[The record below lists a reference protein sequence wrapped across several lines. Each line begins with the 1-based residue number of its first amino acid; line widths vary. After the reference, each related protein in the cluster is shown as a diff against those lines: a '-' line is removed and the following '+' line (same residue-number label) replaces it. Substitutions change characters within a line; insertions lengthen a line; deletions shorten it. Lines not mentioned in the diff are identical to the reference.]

1 MRRIIP
7 TIIFLLAQSAML
19 LGGRHATAPSRTLK
33 IYFIDVE
40 GGASTLIVTPAG
52 ESILVDAGWA
62 GNDNRDAN
70 RIRQSMAEAGV
81 TQIDHMIATH
91 YHADHYGG
99 IPQLAAAVPIKH
111 YYDHGKMSSLQ
122 DDPNFPKLYAA
133 YQAAAGGET
142 TTLGPGDTIALKRAP
157 GYPAVTLSCVVS
169 GGRTLGGNAG
179 QDNPE
184 CAAARKAEDDPSD
197 NARSIGFILS
207 YGGFRFLDLGD
218 LTWNVEQNLVCPQDH
233 IGHIDLYQV
242 THHGANSSN
251 NVTLLRT
258 VRPTVAVMDNG
269 AHKGGAPETVKHL
282 KELTS
287 LQALYQLHRNVDS
300 SNDQNAPPDF
310 IANLDEKPDAG
321 YEIAV
326 AVDPA
331 KHIFTVTNAR
341 THSTS
346 NYVVK

>member
-1 MRRIIP
+1 MTNII
-7 TIIFLLAQSAML
+7 LML
-19 LGGRHATAPSRTLK
+19 LLLLGQPATLLLGSHTSASSRTLN

-40 GGASTLIVTPAG
+40 GGAATLIVTPAG

-70 RIRQSMAEAGV
+70 RIRKAMSEAGV

-111 YYDHGKMSSLQ
+111 FYDHGKMSSLQ
-122 DDPNFPKLYAA
+122 DDPNFPKMYAA
-133 YQAAAGGET
+133 YQAAAGGQT
-142 TTLGPGDTIALKRAP
+142 TPLNPSDNKPLKRAP
-157 GYPAVTLSCVVS
+157 GSPAVTLACLVS
-169 GGRTLGGNAG
+169 GGRPIGGDSG
-179 QDNPE
+179 KSNPE
-184 CAAARKAEDDPSD
+184 CAAATMAENDPSD
-197 NARSIGFILS
+197 NARSVGFVLS
-207 YGGFRFLDLGD
+207 YGTFRFLDLGD
-218 LTWNVEQNLVCPQDH
+218 LTWNVEQKLVCPADR
-233 IGHIDLYQV
+233 IGHVDLYQV

-258 VRPTVAVMDNG
+258 IRPTVAVMDNG

-282 KELTS
+282 KELPT

-300 SNDQNAPPDF
+300 SSDQNAPTDF

-321 YEIAV
+321 YSISV

-331 KHIFTVTNAR
+331 KH
-341 THSTS
+341 
-346 NYVVK
+346 